1 MAIEDSLRTLRAD
14 GDPAAREFLDEGLK
28 QSGRSPAEI
37 LADLREPVTD
47 SPQWLRSLLDEW
59 VRQGPDLPSW
69 ANRERIAAGQKFFR
83 DWDLAICTALFTAS
97 LPSAYAGARGAPV
110 LSRVSQLARDG
121 TVAQRIG
128 ETGQMLLDITEPG
141 ALEHGGAG
149 YRRLVRVRML
159 HAAVRARLLG
169 PDAPGGSWP
178 EANGVPANQED
189 LLATLMTF
197 TTIVFRAIERMGI
210 DLPAPGQES
219 YLHLWAVTGNLLGI
233 VEAEQLGNL
242 QHAQRL
248 TDELQ
253 QALQAPSD
261 EGVFLMKVLLDEME
275 FAMPLGWLRVPRTLV
290 RFLIGDRVANMIK
303 VPAAAWWSP
312 VLPRAAALN
321 RRLNRFR
328 WGRRISTF
336 PAHLMGRRM
345 IQFWID
351 EHRRDER
358 HPFTVTAE
366 QRREWRIADDGT
378 AVAAIRRSLR
388 GHRQRRRMAH
398 RRVSPEGIPSAGDG
412 RGVVSRA

>member
-1 MAIEDSLRTLRAD
+1 MATEDSLRKLRAD
-14 GDPAAREFLDEGLK
+14 GDPAARGFLDEGLK
-28 QSGRSPAEI
+28 QSGHSPAEI
-37 LADLREPVTD
+37 LAGLREPAAD
-47 SPQWLRSLLDEW
+47 SPQWLHSLLDEW
-59 VRQGPDLPSW
+59 VREGPDLPSW
-69 ANRERIAAGQKFFR
+69 ANQERIADGQKFFH

-110 LSRVSQLARDG
+110 LARVSQLAKEG

-141 ALEHGGAG
+141 ALDRGGPG

-159 HAAVRARLLG
+159 HAAVRAWLLG
-169 PDAPGGSWP
+169 PDPPDGSWP

-197 TTIVFRAIERMGI
+197 TTIVFRALDRMGVG
-210 DLPAPGQES
+210 LPVPGQES

-233 VEAEQLGNL
+233 VEAEQLCDL
-242 QHAQRL
+242 QNAQRL

-261 EGVFLMKVLLDEME
+261 DGVFLMNVLLDEME

-290 RFLIGDRVANMIK
+290 RFLIGDRVADMVQ

-312 VLPRAAALN
+312 VLPTAAALN
-321 RRLNRFR
+321 RRLSRFR
-328 WGRRISTF
+328 WAQRISTF

-366 QRREWRIADDGT
+366 QRRRWHVTDDGT
-378 AVAAIRRSLR
+378 GVAAIRRSLR
-388 GHRQRRRMAH
+388 GHRRRRRMAH
-398 RRVSPEGIPSAGDG
+398 PRVPRQGIPG
-412 RGVVSRA
+412 RR

>member
-1 MAIEDSLRTLRAD
+1 MAIEDSLRKLRAD

-28 QSGRSPAEI
+28 QSRRSPAEI
-37 LADLREPVTD
+37 LAGLREPAAD
-47 SPQWLRSLLDEW
+47 SPQWLRSVLDEW

-69 ANRERIAAGQKFFR
+69 ANQDRIAAGQKFFR

-97 LPSAYAGARGAPV
+97 LPSAYAGALGAPV
-110 LSRVSQLARDG
+110 IARVSQLASEE

-128 ETGQMLLDITEPG
+128 ETGQMLLDITKPG
-141 ALEHGGAG
+141 ALERDGTG
-149 YRRLVRVRML
+149 YCRLVRVRML

-169 PDAPGGSWP
+169 PDPPGGTWP

-197 TTIVFRAIERMGI
+197 TTIVLRALDRMGI
-210 DLPAPGQES
+210 EPPVPGQEA
-219 YLHLWAVTGNLLGI
+219 YLHLWAVTGDLLGI
-233 VEAEQLGNL
+233 AEAQQLCDL
-242 QHAQRL
+242 QNAQRR

-253 QALQAPSD
+253 AALLAPSKD
-261 EGVFLMKVLLDEME
+261 GVFLMNVLLDEME

-290 RFLIGDRVANMIK
+290 RFLIGGRVANMLEM
-303 VPAAAWWSP
+303 PAAAWWSP
-312 VLPRAAALN
+312 VLPAAARLN
-321 RRLNRFR
+321 RRLNRSR

-366 QRREWRIADDGT
+366 QCRRWRVTDDATG
-378 AVAAIRRSLR
+378 VAAIRRRLR
-388 GHRQRRRMAH
+388 GRRQLRRMADP
-398 RRVSPEGIPSAGDG
+398 RVKRKGTENDSDG